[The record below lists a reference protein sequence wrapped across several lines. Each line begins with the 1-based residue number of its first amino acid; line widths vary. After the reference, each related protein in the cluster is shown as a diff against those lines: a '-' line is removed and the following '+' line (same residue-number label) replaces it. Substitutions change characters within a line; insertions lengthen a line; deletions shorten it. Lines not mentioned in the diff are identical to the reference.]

1 MVSPRAG
8 RFLPHALHTV
18 APGGTE
24 ASHAGHCV
32 AMLSIVGG
40 LKHII
45 AFLSFY
51 IPVSPT
57 ASGTQSEA
65 MTKDATVGAIP
76 TFAMSPKV

>member
-1 MVSPRAG
+1 MDSPRVG
-8 RFLPHALHTV
+8 RLPPHALHAVT
-18 APGGTE
+18 PRGTE
-24 ASHAGHCV
+24 APHAGHCV
-32 AMLSIVGG
+32 VMLSIVGG